1 MNKKPSSAKRFQSH
15 RTSAWGSSVQW
26 LASGWRLFQKAP
38 GGLIGVSVVYLIT
51 LAVIGFLGNVALR
64 IVTMGGA
71 NMLPVDEVIQAAL
84 VVPSVVLAGGFLVII
99 ANVARGGE
107 VQFAKLFSCFSTH
120 LKPLLALGA
129 VFGMVSLAT
138 QVLIY
143 GSMAP
148 LGFGGAGRSA
158 ILESV
163 LWFGGFLG
171 YVILALSIVVAG
183 CASVLVVLANQGA
196 GLALRHALGGFR
208 NNPLT
213 FLFFSWLASMV
224 IAVGAIP
231 SLLGLPVAI
240 PVVFAS
246 IYALSED
253 VHRGI
258 FDEL

>member
-1 MNKKPSSAKRFQSH
+1 M
-15 RTSAWGSSVQW
+15 
-26 LASGWRLFQKAP
+26 
-38 GGLIGVSVVYLIT
+38 YLII
-51 LAVIGFLGNVALR
+51 LVVIGFLGNVALR
-64 IVTMGGA
+64 IVTLGGA
-71 NMLPVDEVIQAAL
+71 NMLPVDEVMQAVLMIPA
-84 VVPSVVLAGGFLVII
+84 SVMTGGFLVII

-129 VFGMVSLAT
+129 VFGMVSLAP

-143 GSMAP
+143 AMAP

-158 ILESV
+158 VLESA
-163 LWFGGFLG
+163 LWLGGLLG
-171 YVILALSIVVAG
+171 YSILALSIVVAG
-183 CASVLVVLANQGA
+183 CASVLVVFANQGA
-196 GLALRHALGGFR
+196 GLALRHALGGLR

-213 FLFFSWLASMV
+213 FLFFSWLALMV
-224 IAVGAIP
+224 IVVGAIP